1 MGLELDVFTLVQVR
15 RGFAGSI
22 KGHAAAEFPWYN
34 PLSSKPPLPTTPD
47 AMSAVAG

>member
-1 MGLELDVFTLVQVR
+1 MGLELEVFTLMKVR
-15 RGFAGSI
+15 RGGAACI
-22 KGHAAAEFPWYN
+22 KGHAAAEFHWYN